1 MWTYIEKYV
10 HTMEMPWFVKCCIKN
25 HIRVI
30 TYSYCENLCIF
41 LNQMKQGDY
50 FLNSKEKSYLMWQ
63 FKIVVV
69 AKDLVVLDLII
80 YEKNELM
87 NL

>member
-1 MWTYIEKYV
+1 
-10 HTMEMPWFVKCCIKN
+10 
-25 HIRVI
+25 
-30 TYSYCENLCIF
+30 
-41 LNQMKQGDY
+41 MKQGDY